1 MRRRK
6 KKERKK
12 NVVIYNVKY
21 NKGQREIKDII

>member
-1 MRRRK
+1 MQRRK
-6 KKERKK
+6 KKKERK